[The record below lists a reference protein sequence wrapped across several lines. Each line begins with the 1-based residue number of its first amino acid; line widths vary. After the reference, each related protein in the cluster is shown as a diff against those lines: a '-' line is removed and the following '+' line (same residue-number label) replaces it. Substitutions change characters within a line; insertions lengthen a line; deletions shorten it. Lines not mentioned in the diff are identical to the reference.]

1 MILYAIELNFT
12 NKAYHGIIIIMM
24 NNKHFLIL
32 FFLFIGMTGLA
43 AAELN
48 GTYDKDYKVQTEFNR
63 ISEESVVRVKSGA
76 TYIMSDAI
84 VDGKIIVEKGAKFIA
99 EKDGAGYLVFKRG
112 SHIEGVDLYYKL
124 RISGVDEIIR
134 KIPMTLDEIW
144 ACGNDELIEWVCTIE
159 FCYSSELQG
168 WVSTGPSHLQN
179 PFNEDLTMYLKDTY
193 EEDHKVTT
201 QGNVIKA
208 GDTLRV
214 SKGSTFTMTDAIVQ
228 GSIIVEPGASFIA
241 VRDNAGYLKFEKG
254 SHIEGVD
261 LYYKVRVSDNLMFT
275 RKIPITLDEVWETG
289 DANLIEIVKE
299 MEFSYST
306 ELKGWVTR
314 NEIRFMNPFNENLY
328 EDYDIVLTKS
338 GTQVLEFECNSLTV
352 KNKAKVVLQSI
363 PDYWGS
369 KINKSITVQSGA
381 SLTAS
386 ATNGHRLQ
394 LKKGITVKGLPLY
407 IKFNNDF
414 VSVDKFIPELWTDT
428 AFGDKEYNTIYY
440 EPSVKGWVFEEMLD
454 NYSMTT
460 ALREKIEKQQKKKK
474 K

>member
-1 MILYAIELNFT
+1 
-12 NKAYHGIIIIMM
+12 M
-24 NNKHFLIL
+24 NNK
-32 FFLFIGMTGLA
+32 FFLVLVFLFVGMSGLA

-48 GTYDKDYKVQTEFNR
+48 GTYDKDYKVQTDFNR
-63 ISEESVVRVKSGA
+63 ISEESVVRVTNGA

-124 RISGVDEIIR
+124 RISGSDEIIR

-144 ACGNDELIEWVCTIE
+144 ACGNDEVIEWVCTIE

-168 WVSTGPSHLQN
+168 WVATGASHIQN

-214 SKGSTFTMTDAIVQ
+214 AKGTTFTMTDALVQ
-228 GSIIVEPGASFIA
+228 GSIIVEPGAKFIA

-275 RKIPITLDEVWETG
+275 RKIPITLDEVWESG

-328 EDYDIVLTKS
+328 EDYDIVFTKS
-338 GTQVLEFECNSLTV
+338 GTQVMEFACTSLTV
-352 KNKAKVVLQSI
+352 KNKAKVVLKSI

-369 KINKSITVQSGA
+369 KIEKSITVQSGA
-381 SLTAS
+381 SLTA
-386 ATNGHRLQ
+386 TGPDGHKLI
-394 LKKGITVKGLPLY
+394 LKKGITIKGLPIY
-407 IKFNNDF
+407 IKFNNDIISVEKF
-414 VSVDKFIPELWTDT
+414 VPDLWTDT
-428 AFGDKEYNTIYY
+428 VFGDHEYNSVYY
-440 EPSVKGWVFEEMLD
+440 DPNVKGWVFDEVLD

>member
-1 MILYAIELNFT
+1 
-12 NKAYHGIIIIMM
+12 MM

-32 FFLFIGMTGLA
+32 VFLFVGMSGLA

-63 ISEESVVRVKSGA
+63 ISEESVVHVTNGA

-112 SHIEGVDLYYKL
+112 SHIEGVDLYYKM
-124 RISGVDEIIR
+124 RISGSDEIIR

-144 ACGNDELIEWVCTIE
+144 ACGNDEVIEWVCTIE

-168 WVSTGPSHLQN
+168 WVATGASHIQN

-214 SKGSTFTMTDAIVQ
+214 AKGTTFTMTDALVQ
-228 GSIIVEPGASFIA
+228 GSIIVEPGAKFIA

-275 RKIPITLDEVWETG
+275 RKIPITLDEVWESG

-328 EDYDIVLTKS
+328 EDYDIVFTKS
-338 GTQVLEFECNSLTV
+338 GTQVMEFACNSLTV
-352 KNKAKVVLQSI
+352 KNKAKVVLKSI

-369 KINKSITVQSGA
+369 KIEKSITVQSGA
-381 SLTAS
+381 SLTA
-386 ATNGHRLQ
+386 TGPDGHKLI
-394 LKKGITVKGLPLY
+394 LKKGITIKGLPIY
-407 IKFNNDF
+407 IKFNNDIISVEKF
-414 VSVDKFIPELWTDT
+414 VPDLWTDT
-428 AFGDKEYNTIYY
+428 VFGDHEYNSVYY
-440 EPSVKGWVFEEMLD
+440 DPNVKGWVFDEGLD

-460 ALREKIEKQQKKKK
+460 ALRQKIEKQQQKKKK
-474 K
+474 

>member
-1 MILYAIELNFT
+1 
-12 NKAYHGIIIIMM
+12 MM
-24 NNKHFLIL
+24 NNKHFL
-32 FFLFIGMTGLA
+32 FFVFLFVGMVNLA

-63 ISEESVVRVKSGA
+63 ISEESVVRVTNGA

-112 SHIEGVDLYYKL
+112 SHIEGVDLYYKVG
-124 RISGVDEIIR
+124 ISGSDEIIR

-144 ACGNDELIEWVCTIE
+144 ACGNDEVIEWVCTIE

-168 WVSTGPSHLQN
+168 WVATGASHIQN

-214 SKGSTFTMTDAIVQ
+214 AKGTTFTMTDALVQ
-228 GSIIVEPGASFIA
+228 GSIIVEPGAKFIA

-261 LYYKVRVSDNLMFT
+261 LYYKVRVSDDLMFT
-275 RKIPITLDEVWETG
+275 RKIPVTFDEVWESG
-289 DANLIEIVKE
+289 NPNLIETVTN
-299 MEFSYST
+299 MEFVYST
-306 ELKGWVTR
+306 ELKGWVTK

-328 EDYDIVLTKS
+328 EDYDIVFTKS

-352 KNKAKVVLQSI
+352 KSKAKVVLKSI

-381 SLTAS
+381 SLTA
-386 ATNGHRLQ
+386 TGPDGHKLI
-394 LKKGITVKGLPLY
+394 LKKGITIKGLPIY
-407 IKFNNDF
+407 IKFNNDIISVEKF
-414 VSVDKFIPELWTDT
+414 VPDLWTDT
-428 AFGDKEYNTIYY
+428 VFGDHEYNSVYY
-440 EPSVKGWVFEEMLD
+440 DPNVKGWVFDEGLD

-460 ALREKIEKQQKKKK
+460 ALRQKIEKQQQKKKK
-474 K
+474 

>member
-1 MILYAIELNFT
+1 
-12 NKAYHGIIIIMM
+12 M
-24 NNKHFLIL
+24 NNKLFLIL
-32 FFLFIGMTGLA
+32 FFLFVGMTGLA

-48 GTYDKDYKVQTEFNR
+48 GTYDKDYKVETDFNR
-63 ISEESVVRVKSGA
+63 ISEESIVRVKSGA
-76 TYIMSDAI
+76 TYIMADAI
-84 VDGKIIVEKGAKFIA
+84 VDGSIIVEEGAKFIA
-99 EKDGAGYLVFKRG
+99 AKDGAGYLVFKRG
-112 SHIEGVDLYYKL
+112 SHIEGVDLYYRVSYSETDVMTRKL
-124 RISGVDEIIR
+124 
-134 KIPMTLDEIW
+134 PMTLDEIW
-144 ACGNDELIEWVCTIE
+144 ACGNEELIEWVSVLE

-168 WVSTGPSHLQN
+168 WVTIGIIHNLN
-179 PFNEDLTMYLKDTY
+179 PFNEDLTVYLNDTF
-193 EEDHKVTT
+193 EKDHKVTT

-214 SKGSTFTMTDAIVQ
+214 AKGTTFTMTDAIVQ

-241 VRDNAGYLKFEKG
+241 ARDNAGYLKFEKG
-254 SHIEGVD
+254 SHLEGVD
-261 LYYKVRVSDNLMFT
+261 LYYKVRVSDNLVFT
-275 RKIPITLDEVWETG
+275 RKIPMTLDEIWDSG
-289 DANLIEIVKE
+289 DFKLIETVKE
-299 MEFSYST
+299 MEFVYST
-306 ELKGWVTR
+306 DLKGWITK
-314 NEIRFMNPFNENLY
+314 NEVRFVNPFNEDLY

-352 KNKAKVVLQSI
+352 KSKAKVVLQSI

-394 LKKGITVKGLPLY
+394 LKKGIEVKGLPLY

-428 AFGDKEYNTIYY
+428 IFGDKEYNTVYY

-454 NYSMTT
+454 DYGMTN

>member
-1 MILYAIELNFT
+1 
-12 NKAYHGIIIIMM
+12 M
-24 NNKHFLIL
+24 NNKLFLIL
-32 FFLFIGMTGLA
+32 FFLFVGMSGLA

-48 GTYDKDYKVQTEFNR
+48 GTYDKDYKVETDFNR
-63 ISEESVVRVKSGA
+63 ISEESVVRVKKGA
-76 TYIMSDAI
+76 TYIMADAI
-84 VDGKIIVEKGAKFIA
+84 VDGSIIVEEGAKFIA
-99 EKDGAGYLVFKRG
+99 AKDGAGYLVFKRG
-112 SHIEGVDLYYKL
+112 SHIEGIDLYYRVSYSETDVMTRKL
-124 RISGVDEIIR
+124 
-134 KIPMTLDEIW
+134 PMTLDEIW
-144 ACGNDELIEWVCTIE
+144 ACGNEELIEWVSVLE

-168 WVSTGPSHLQN
+168 WVTIGIIHNVN
-179 PFNEDLTMYLKDTY
+179 PFNEDLTVYLNDTF
-193 EEDHKVTT
+193 EKDHKVTT

-214 SKGSTFTMTDAIVQ
+214 AKGTTFTMTDAIVK

-241 VRDNAGYLKFEKG
+241 ARDNAGYLKFEQG
-254 SHIEGVD
+254 SHLEGVD
-261 LYYKVRVSDNLMFT
+261 LYYKVRVSDNLVFT
-275 RKIPITLDEVWETG
+275 RKIPMTLDEIWDSG
-289 DANLIEIVKE
+289 DFKLIETVKE
-299 MEFSYST
+299 MEFIYST
-306 ELKGWVTR
+306 NLKGWVTK
-314 NEIRFMNPFNENLY
+314 NEVRFMNPFNEDLY

-352 KNKAKVVLQSI
+352 KSKAKVVLQSI

-394 LKKGITVKGLPLY
+394 LKKGIAVKGLPLY

-440 EPSVKGWVFEEMLD
+440 EPKVKGWVFEEMLD
-454 NYSMTT
+454 DYGMTN

>member
-1 MILYAIELNFT
+1 ML
-12 NKAYHGIIIIMM
+12 
-24 NNKHFLIL
+24 NNK
-32 FFLFIGMTGLA
+32 FFLVLVFLFVGMSGLA

-48 GTYDKDYKVQTEFNR
+48 GTYDKDYKVQTDFNR
-63 ISEESVVRVKSGA
+63 ISEESVVHVTNGA
-76 TYIMSDAI
+76 TYIMADAI
-84 VDGKIIVEKGAKFIA
+84 VDGKIIVDKDAKFIA

-112 SHIEGVDLYYKL
+112 SHIEGVDLYYKM
-124 RISGVDEIIR
+124 RISGSDEIIR

-144 ACGNDELIEWVCTIE
+144 ACGNDEVIEWVCTIE

-168 WVSTGPSHLQN
+168 WVATGASHIQN

-214 SKGSTFTMTDAIVQ
+214 AKGTTFTMTDAIVQ
-228 GSIIVEPGASFIA
+228 GSIIVEPGAKFIA

-275 RKIPITLDEVWETG
+275 RKIPITFDEVWESG
-289 DANLIEIVKE
+289 NPNLIETVTN
-299 MEFSYST
+299 MEFVYST
-306 ELKGWVTR
+306 ELKGWVTK

-328 EDYDIVLTKS
+328 EDYDIVFTKS
-338 GTQVLEFECNSLTV
+338 GTQVMEFECNSLTV
-352 KNKAKVVLQSI
+352 KNKAKVVLKLI

-381 SLTAS
+381 SLTATG
-386 ATNGHRLQ
+386 ADGHRLI
-394 LKKGITVKGLPLY
+394 LKQGITIKGLPLY
-407 IKFNNDF
+407 IKYNNNF
-414 VSVDKFIPELWTDT
+414 VSTEKILSDLWTDSVL
-428 AFGDKEYNTIYY
+428 ADHEYNNIYY
-440 EPSVKGWVFEEMLD
+440 EPKVKGWVFEETFD
-454 NYSMTT
+454 DYSMTN
-460 ALREKIEKQQKKKK
+460 ALKQKIEKLKKK
-474 K
+474 